1 MSNWILGLTGGI
13 GAGKTAVS
21 NGLFEKGICIVD
33 ADIIARE
40 VVAPNSEGLNA
51 IIERFGHS
59 ILLEDQT
66 LNRAALREIIFSN
79 ESQKTWLNALLHPMI
94 RHEIIKQLEEAN
106 STYAVLSAP
115 LLFENGL
122 EVLCDHT
129 LLVDVS
135 KELQIIRTTHR
146 DNVDQAH
153 VEQIIAA
160 QMSRQDKLLKADSV
174 IDNSGT
180 LAQMHVSLERL
191 HQEFIIK
198 AQCKS
203 A

>member
-146 DNVDQAH
+146 DNVDQVH